1 MSRLLAAFLSAGLL
15 AIAGHPASAHHS
27 MAEYEFLATTIEG
40 TVQSFKYTN
49 PHSILVLKTSGGEGG
64 ARVWHLEGD
73 PPAMLDRARV
83 PSNVFR
89 PGDRLRLQI
98 QRLRSGKP
106 GGFWNIRTVIMKNG
120 YPFDANQCLRS
131 PGGCKSP

>member
-49 PHSILVLKTSGGEGG
+49 PHCILVLKTSGGEGG
-64 ARVWHLEGD
+64 ARVWHLEGP
-73 PPAMLDRARV
+73 PPAWLDPSGRESSGGVLSASAPMRVKATVCTRLIARGV
-83 PSNVFR
+83 PR
-89 PGDRLRLQI
+89 G
-98 QRLRSGKP
+98 
-106 GGFWNIRTVIMKNG
+106 
-120 YPFDANQCLRS
+120 
-131 PGGCKSP
+131 